1 MLSGATTSDG
11 GKKGVMEHPILF
23 ISLILKALHLPVP
36 HGPVGETFLQS
47 ICEPYMT
54 YTWLV
59 MAFLIIVSKLTL
71 GNLEMVPG
79 KGQNFWEIV
88 IGGMDDFFRE
98 NMGNKLTDQFFP
110 MIATFGLYIAV
121 ANLIGLIP
129 GFMSPT
135 SSINTTLALTLIVWV
150 SHHFIGIREHGV
162 GYIKHFCGPM
172 PIMIPLMLPIE
183 LISNFARILSLS
195 IRLFGNIMAKETL
208 LAILFMLAGAFFAP
222 LPIMLLGVLV
232 SLVQAMVFVLLTVVY
247 FAGAE
252 EHAH

>member
-1 MLSGATTSDG
+1 
-11 GKKGVMEHPILF
+11 MEHPILF
-23 ISLILKALHLPVP
+23 ISIILEKLGLPVP
-36 HGPVGETFLQS
+36 HGFVGTNLLEQFTA
-47 ICEPYMT
+47 PYMT

-59 MAFLIIVSKLTL
+59 MAFLFIVARLTL
-71 GNLEMVPG
+71 GNLEMIPG
-79 KGQNFWEIV
+79 SGQNFWEIL
-88 IGGMDDFFRE
+88 IGGMDSFFAD
-98 NMGNKLTDQFFP
+98 NMGREMTDKLFP
-110 MIATFGLYIAV
+110 MIATFALYIAV

-135 SSINTTLALTLIVWV
+135 ASINTTLALTLIVWV
-150 SHHFIGIREHGV
+150 THHIIGFSAHGLGYYKHFIG
-162 GYIKHFCGPM
+162 PM
-172 PIMIPLMLPIE
+172 WWLIPLMLPIE
-183 LISNFARILSLS
+183 LISNFARLLSLS

-247 FAGAE
+247 FAQAH